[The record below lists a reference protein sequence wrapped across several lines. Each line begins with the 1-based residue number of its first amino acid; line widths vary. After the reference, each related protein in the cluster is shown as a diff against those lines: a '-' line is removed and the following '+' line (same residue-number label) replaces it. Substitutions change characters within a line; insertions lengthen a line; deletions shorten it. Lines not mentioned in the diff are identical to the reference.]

1 MASRMPIAR
10 AFLAV
15 ARARAVLSVAAALL
29 LAGSAGAGT
38 LQVPSAGFPT
48 IQSAI
53 NAAVP
58 GDTVVVSKGTYL
70 ESLDIKEKSG
80 IVLRAAGKVVIP
92 ASDFNTGITI
102 ALSTDIEVRGFTI
115 EDAREH
121 SIVVA
126 CNSNVLV
133 TKCRILGGDGDG
145 IRVFSGSGVR
155 LEHNFIQGVALTG
168 IRLLEI
174 QPDEPGGQ
182 ACGIPGDV
190 LLLKNRV
197 QQVGGDGISITGT
210 DIVAEKNRVVDV
222 GGDGVLALPAGP
234 GAVFR
239 KNRIVGAGGRGVVVQ
254 ATGIT
259 LDHNRI
265 QKSASSGVVLEPGA
279 AGATLLGNRVVKAGT
294 NGLVLDAPDGLC
306 TGARA
311 IKCGTSAFMV
321 GGNGNVLELC
331 RASHPW
337 FHGFNVYCS
346 SSTFVHCRA
355 TTSGYLDLVDSA
367 AGDSTNS
374 YVGCTF
380 KTTNMP

>member
-1 MASRMPIAR
+1 MASRMDIAR

-15 ARARAVLSVAAALL
+15 GRSRAVLAVAAGLL
-29 LAGSAGAGT
+29 LSGSAGAGT
-38 LQVPSAGFPT
+38 LSVPSAGFPT

-53 NAAVP
+53 NAAVS
-58 GDTVVVSKGTYL
+58 GDTVVVAKGTYV

-80 IVLRAAGKVVIP
+80 IVVRAAGKVVIP

-102 ALSTDIEVRGFTI
+102 AMSTDIEVRGFTI

-133 TKCRILGGDGDG
+133 SKCRILGGDGDG
-145 IRVFSGSGVR
+145 IRVFSGPGVR
-155 LEHNFIQGVALTG
+155 LEHNFIEGVALDG
-168 IRLLEI
+168 IRLLEL
-174 QPDEPGGQ
+174 QPDEPGGIP
-182 ACGIPGDV
+182 CGGPIDV

-197 QQVGGDGISITGT
+197 QQTGGDGISITGT
-210 DIVAEKNRVVDV
+210 GIVAEKNRVVDV
-222 GGDGVLALPAGP
+222 AGDGMLALPDGP
-234 GAVFR
+234 GAVLR
-239 KNRIVGAGGRGVVVQ
+239 KNRIVGAGGRGLVVQ

-265 QKSASSGVVLEPGA
+265 QKPASSGVVLEPGA
-279 AGATLLGNRVVKAGT
+279 EGATLLGNRVVKAGT
-294 NGLVLDAPDGLC
+294 NGLVLDASGGSC

-311 IKCGTSAFMV
+311 IKSGTHGFMV
-321 GGNGNVLELC
+321 GGNGIVLDQC
-331 RASHPW
+331 RSSHAW

-346 SSTFVHCRA
+346 SSTFLHCRA
-355 TTSGYLDLVDSA
+355 TTSGYLDLVDFA
-367 AGDSTNS
+367 AGDTTNT